1 MYGKNIDN
9 NIVHGDD
16 FVGEDG
22 DDSVLE
28 VLVCCCHCCF

>member
-1 MYGKNIDN
+1 MVKILIII
-9 NIVHGDD
+9 IVHGDD

-22 DDSVLE
+22 GDSVLE